1 MMKNEEYLKKLKTA
15 LINHEDLILDLGDNA
30 ILYPVWN
37 EEKQMYQDE
46 MGWTTMKLLIEI
58 ATGKVKGTS
67 LRILGK

>member
-1 MMKNEEYLKKLKTA
+1 MRNEEYLKKLKTA
-15 LINHEDLILDLGDNA
+15 LINHEDLILDLGDNVL
-30 ILYPVWN
+30 LYPVWN

-67 LRILGK
+67 LRILEK

>member
-1 MMKNEEYLKKLKTA
+1 MKNEEYLKKLKTA

-37 EEKQMYQDE
+37 EEKKMYRDE

-67 LRILGK
+67 LKILEK